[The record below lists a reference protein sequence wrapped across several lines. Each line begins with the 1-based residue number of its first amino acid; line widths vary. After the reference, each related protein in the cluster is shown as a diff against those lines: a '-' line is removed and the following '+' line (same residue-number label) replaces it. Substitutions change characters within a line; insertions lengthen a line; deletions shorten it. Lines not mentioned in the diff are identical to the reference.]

1 MSTTLLTPPPS
12 DAVERARALVPP
24 APRTLEEAGINLDLA
39 VQLVI
44 KLLHF
49 AGELTGIE
57 ISRRLGLDFQVVE
70 PAMTFLKRLHQVEIV
85 GGSAIG
91 GPSYLYRITDAGRER
106 AHAVSREQPLR
117 RRGAG
122 AAGAIRRLSERL
134 SAGDAA
140 VDHAANACGARSA
153 IWC

>member
-1 MSTTLLTPPPS
+1 MSTALLTPPPS
-12 DAVERARALVPP
+12 DAVERARGLVPP
-24 APRTLEEAGINLDLA
+24 APRTPAAAGINLDPA
-39 VQLVI
+39 VQLVR

-49 AGELTGIE
+49 AGELTGVE

-106 AHAVSREQPLR
+106 AQLFLE
-117 RRGAG
+117 
-122 AAGAIRRLSERL
+122 
-134 SAGDAA
+134 
-140 VDHAANACGARSA
+140 N
-153 IWC
+153 